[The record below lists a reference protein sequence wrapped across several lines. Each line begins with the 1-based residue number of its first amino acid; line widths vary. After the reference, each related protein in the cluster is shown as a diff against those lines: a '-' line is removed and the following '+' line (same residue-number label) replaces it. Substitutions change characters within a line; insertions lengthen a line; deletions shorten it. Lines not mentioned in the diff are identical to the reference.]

1 MGQVPPFLLCLYL
14 PLENHFV
21 KNFCLTLKGRSYPDK
36 VYNLIK
42 LSRSVFSLA
51 RLGIWIKFLMPREA
65 LICRSC
71 FIPLQILDYT
81 LRNKCIYHI
90 YELFYSQSLSVIKL
104 SVVSLLE
111 CDLLYDNLLYS
122 MLSRS
127 LSWRKGRIA
136 GKIHNLILF
145 SNYMLLTVFSP
156 I

>member
-122 MLSRS
+122 MRSRS

-145 SNYMLLTVFSP
+145 SNYIPYCLISR
-156 I
+156 